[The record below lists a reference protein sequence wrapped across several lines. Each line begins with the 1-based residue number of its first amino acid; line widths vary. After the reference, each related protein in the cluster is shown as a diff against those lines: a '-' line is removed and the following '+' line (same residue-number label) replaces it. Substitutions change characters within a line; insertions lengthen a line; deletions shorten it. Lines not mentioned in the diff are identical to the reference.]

1 MPHLGLNLRL
11 HPKGLLILSL
21 FIVSLGAG
29 LAAYEWFRFVSS
41 PIQVGSGRVLFEIPR
56 GSGLLDLAQRLEGA
70 GIIDRPW
77 YFIALAYG
85 RGDREGIKAGEYA
98 LTPGMTPPMLLDL
111 FVSGRVFEHP
121 ITLIEGWTFRQ
132 VLAAIDAHAVFGG
145 QGLSGLADIEIMER
159 LGRPGL
165 HPEGLFFPDTYRFP
179 RGTQPLEILK
189 RAMLRMDQVLAEEW
203 AERAPDLPLKTP
215 YEALILASLIE
226 KETGRPEERAQIA
239 GVFVRRLRLGMRLQT
254 DPTVIYGLGA
264 RYDGRLRRADL
275 QEPTPYNTY
284 VIQGLPPTPIALPGR
299 AAIHAALHPAEG
311 DALYFV
317 AKGDGSHAF
326 SRTLEEHNRA
336 VQRYI
341 LKRDEGP

>member
-1 MPHLGLNLRL
+1 
-11 HPKGLLILSL
+11 
-21 FIVSLGAG
+21 
-29 LAAYEWFRFVSS
+29 
-41 PIQVGSGRVLFEIPR
+41 
-56 GSGLLDLAQRLEGA
+56 
-70 GIIDRPW
+70 
-77 YFIALAYG
+77 
-85 RGDREGIKAGEYA
+85 
-98 LTPGMTPPMLLDL
+98 
-111 FVSGRVFEHP
+111 
-121 ITLIEGWTFRQ
+121 
-132 VLAAIDAHAVFGG
+132 
-145 QGLSGLADIEIMER
+145 
-159 LGRPGL
+159 
-165 HPEGLFFPDTYRFP
+165 
-179 RGTQPLEILK
+179 
-189 RAMLRMDQVLAEEW
+189 MLRMDQVLAEEW
-203 AERAPDLPLKTP
+203 ADRAPDLPLKTP

-264 RYDGRLRRADL
+264 RYDGNLRRADL